1 MTGPLTYQTNERRC
15 VLQLSTFGVTLFH
28 WISICYCS
36 VTDVWWRPDDF
47 LVLKSFEGMPSTT
60 INYYTEE
67 RQEHNKRKITTAE
80 KSLQMLWTYP
90 RLHQFWQSIYNMFS

>member
-1 MTGPLTYQTNERRC
+1 
-15 VLQLSTFGVTLFH
+15 
-28 WISICYCS
+28 
-36 VTDVWWRPDDF
+36 
-47 LVLKSFEGMPSTT
+47 MPSTT

-90 RLHQFWQSIYNMFS
+90 RLHLFLQSIYNMFS